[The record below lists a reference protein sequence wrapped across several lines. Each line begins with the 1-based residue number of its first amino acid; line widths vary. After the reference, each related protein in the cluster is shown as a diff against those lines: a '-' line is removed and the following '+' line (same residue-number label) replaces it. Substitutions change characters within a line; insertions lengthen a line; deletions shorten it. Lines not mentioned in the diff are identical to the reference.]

1 MSNVAV
7 FNFDDVVVRAV
18 IGENGEPWFVATD
31 VCKALEH
38 SDTSMAVRR
47 LDADEKGTSIVCTKS
62 GDQRVLVINESGLYS
77 LILTSRKP
85 EAKRFKKWVTSEV
98 LPAIRKT
105 GSYSVPKPQ
114 KLITCQTATKA
125 DSFGS
130 QGYEPVRMPTPIDT
144 EQQMLALK
152 RVMLDEELKAAAP
165 LVWQHLS
172 DAVQNQALAF
182 LGVTQLPLLEES
194 GVVHPLDVT
203 ELAKRAG
210 LSIPSNYRGTCGKYV
225 ADRCSPVKIER
236 VVNGAVRVCNAYT
249 NHAAATAAIRE
260 FLGKIEA

>member
-1 MSNVAV
+1 
-7 FNFDDVVVRAV
+7 
-18 IGENGEPWFVATD
+18 
-31 VCKALEH
+31 
-38 SDTSMAVRR
+38 
-47 LDADEKGTSIVCTKS
+47 
-62 GDQRVLVINESGLYS
+62 
-77 LILTSRKP
+77 
-85 EAKRFKKWVTSEV
+85 
-98 LPAIRKT
+98 IRKT
-105 GSYSVPKPQ
+105 GSYSVPKV
-114 KLITCQTATKA
+114 
-125 DSFGS
+125 
-130 QGYEPVRMPTPIDT
+130 EPVRMPTPIDT

-152 RVMLDEELKAAAP
+152 RVLRDEELKAAAP

-194 GVVHPLDVT
+194 VYPLDVT

-249 NHAAATAAIRE
+249 DHAAATAAIRE

>member
-1 MSNVAV
+1 MNNVAV
-7 FNFDDVVVRAV
+7 FNFDDVVVRTV
-18 IGENGEPWFVATD
+18 IGENGEPWFVAAD
-31 VCKALEH
+31 VCKVLEIGNVGQAMTRLDDEEKADIITN
-38 SDTSMAVRR
+38 DTSSNGVTQKRNM
-47 LDADEKGTSIVCTKS
+47 TT
-62 GDQRVLVINESGLYS
+62 INESGLYS

-98 LPAIRKT
+98 LPSIRKT
-105 GSYSVPKPQ
+105 GSYSVPKV
-114 KLITCQTATKA
+114 
-125 DSFGS
+125 
-130 QGYEPVRMPTPIDT
+130 EPVRMPTPIDT

-152 RVMLDEELKAAAP
+152 RVLRDEELKAAAP

-194 GVVHPLDVT
+194 VYPLDVT

-249 NHAAATAAIRE
+249 DHAAATAAIRE

>member
-7 FNFDDVVVRAV
+7 FNFDDVVVRTV
-18 IGENGEPWFVATD
+18 IGENGEPWFVAAD
-31 VCKALEH
+31 VCKVLEIGNV
-38 SDTSMAVRR
+38 SQAMTRLDDDEKADITTNDTSSNGVTQKRNM
-47 LDADEKGTSIVCTKS
+47 TT
-62 GDQRVLVINESGLYS
+62 INESGLYS

-105 GSYSVPKPQ
+105 GSYSVPKV
-114 KLITCQTATKA
+114 
-125 DSFGS
+125 
-130 QGYEPVRMPTPIDT
+130 EPVRMPTPIDT

-182 LGVTQLPLLEES
+182 LGVNQLPLLEES

-236 VVNGAVRVCNAYT
+236 IVNGAVRVCNAYT
-249 NHAAATAAIRE
+249 DHAAATAAIRE
-260 FLGKIEA
+260 FLGKIEV

>member
-1 MSNVAV
+1 MS
-7 FNFDDVVVRAV
+7 VVPF
-18 IGENGEPWFVATD
+18 EFQNN
-31 VCKALEH
+31 
-38 SDTSMAVRR
+38 AVRTVVSESGEVLFVGKDVAAALGYANHNDTMNKHCR
-47 LDADEKGTSIVCTKS
+47 GVAKRYPIVDS
-62 GDQRVLVINESGLYS
+62 LGRAQEVRVLTEADVMR
-77 LILTSRKP
+77 LIISSKLPAAVEFER
-85 EAKRFKKWVTSEV
+85 WVFEEV

-105 GSYSVPKPQ
+105 GSYSVPKV
-114 KLITCQTATKA
+114 
-125 DSFGS
+125 
-130 QGYEPVRMPTPIDT
+130 EPVRMPTPIDT

-152 RVMLDEELKAAAP
+152 RVMLDGELKAAAP

-249 NHAAATAAIRE
+249 DHAAATAAIRE
-260 FLGKIEA
+260 FFGKIEA